1 MPNTTNFNWSTP
13 ADTDLVKNGASA
25 IRTLGSAIDTSFV
38 DFKGGT
44 TGQVLKKTSN
54 TDLDVEWGTASSGLT
69 LINTTSFS
77 AVASTNITNVF
88 SATYD
93 NYLIFIK
100 TFGSSTSTTVRARLG
115 ASASFDSGS
124 NYSFAFNGFDR
135 ANNLSND
142 AGNATTSWKISAD
155 MTTTSTSF
163 NTTRM
168 TIFNPFLAESTNFD
182 LQLWGRQ
189 QMVARS
195 GGGTHDLTTSY
206 TDIQLFAGTGTI
218 SGTAYIYGLAK

>member
-77 AVASTNITNVF
+77 AVASQSVNDVF

-93 NYLIFIK
+93 NYLIQLTLSGSTTDDVNMRMRVGGSDNSSTNYVRSYFSQ
-100 TFGSSTSTTVRARLG
+100 SSTSLTGQLI
-115 ASASFDSGS
+115 SGE
-124 NYSFAFNGFDR
+124 
-135 ANNLSND
+135 
-142 AGNATTSWKISAD
+142 
-155 MTTTSTSF
+155 TSF
-163 NTTRM
+163 RQVARMRSGQSNFSQM
-168 TIFNPFLAESTNFD
+168 TIINPFATAHTTIIQDNTDQVGTVNL
-182 LQLWGRQ
+182 LQTRI
-189 QMVARS
+189 MHTMTV
-195 GGGTHDLTTSY
+195 TTSY
-206 TDIQLFAGTGTI
+206 TGFTVIAASGNITGSVSVFA
-218 SGTAYIYGLAK
+218 YAK